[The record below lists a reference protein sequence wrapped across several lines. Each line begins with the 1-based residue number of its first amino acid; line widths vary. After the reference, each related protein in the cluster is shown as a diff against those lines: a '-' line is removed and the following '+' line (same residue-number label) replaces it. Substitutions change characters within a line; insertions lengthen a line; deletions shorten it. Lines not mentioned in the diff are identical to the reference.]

1 MIGARGLAGLT
12 VLGIVVA
19 AACAPIEGTP
29 RSSAPLNDCAEHP
42 CEAYASEGVKPA
54 CAFGR
59 CEAGKPTFDY
69 VLVVSVPSTSF
80 FAAGRTFFLR
90 SRDFIGA
97 KGTAKCPALTC
108 IALGALVPWDG
119 EYRAAPA
126 TTKRLGVPTGDREAT
141 LAASATFLPLSPDDD
156 DREAAAVGLPSDV
169 LVSSVDVRPDDPRG
183 VNGSAALVLQAV
195 VPPGRYQ
202 RTVAPAEMYEGLPPL
217 TTRAPFSAVL
227 TLSDAVLDDPSGDSR
242 LSRVSRAAGLDGFRI
257 WLEDERTGRR
267 ISSIR
272 KLAGSAA
279 VARLDTVGENDGPTL
294 RSNVTVVLAPPEGS
308 VGLPTKRTSVFSGV
322 GLDQQYPDLPPPV
335 VVSGTVSTTDASAAG
350 LPAEV
355 VFASTAITPLRG
367 VDSGLGY
374 ATRLRSDGKGRFA
387 TVLPP
392 GQYQVFVAPDRGLGW
407 GRATQTVAV
416 DRPLTDLIVPAQP
429 VSVVEGR
436 ALLADGR
443 PLDGAEVIAEPSLV
457 QPENANADR
466 ARRPWLFPRSA
477 RARTDATG
485 RFVVSLEEGTYDLT
499 VVPEPGTGFP
509 RLVSPAR
516 RIGPGAGGDTVV
528 KLEPLRVPVPLKVAY
543 TLQDPSGNVVPRA
556 VVRAY
561 TKPVGSTSYVEIGEG
576 MTDRAGRFEILV
588 APQPR

>member
-1 MIGARGLAGLT
+1 MTRARVVASAAALGLAL
-12 VLGIVVA
+12 A

-42 CEAYASEGVKPA
+42 CEGYASEGVRPA

-69 VLVVSVPSTSF
+69 VVVVTVPSTSF

-108 IALGALVPWDG
+108 IALGPLVPWEG

-141 LAASATFLPLSPDDD
+141 LAAAATFLPLSPDDD

-169 LVSSVDVRPDDPRG
+169 IVSSVDVRPDDPRG
-183 VNGSAALVLQAV
+183 VNGGAALVLQAV

-202 RTVAPAEMYEGLPPL
+202 RTIAPAELYDGLPPL
-217 TTRAPFSAVL
+217 TTRASFSPSI

-242 LSRVSRAAGLDGFRI
+242 LSRVSRSAGLDGFRI

-267 ISSIR
+267 ISSMR
-272 KLAGSAA
+272 RLAGSAA

-294 RSNVTVVLAPPEGS
+294 RSNVNVVLAPPEGA

-335 VVSGTVSTTDASAAG
+335 VVSGTVATTDASAAG
-350 LPAEV
+350 LPAEI
-355 VFASTAITPLRG
+355 VFESASVTPLRG
-367 VDSGLGY
+367 VESGLGY
-374 ATRLRSDGKGRFA
+374 RTRLRSDGKGRFA
-387 TVLPP
+387 TVLPL
-392 GQYQVFVAPDRGLGW
+392 GQYNVFVAPDRGLGW

-416 DRPLTDLIVPAQP
+416 DRPLTELVVPAQP
-429 VSVVEGR
+429 LSVVEGR

-443 PLDGAEVIAEPSLV
+443 ALEGAEVIAEPSLV
-457 QPENANADR
+457 QPESLSADR
-466 ARRPWLFPRSA
+466 GRSPWLFPRAA
-477 RARTDATG
+477 RGRTDATG
-485 RFVVSLEEGTYDLT
+485 RFVLSLEEGTYDLT

-516 RIGPGAGGDTVV
+516 RIGPAAGGDAVV
-528 KLEPLRVPVPLKVAY
+528 KLEPLRVPVPLKIAY

-561 TKPVGSTSYVEIGEG
+561 AKPVGSTSYVEIGEG
-576 MTDRAGRFEILV
+576 MTDRSGRFEILV